1 MLDGMTWRI
10 PRALLV
16 LIGVGAVGLCVGCD
30 QVRLKGGPGE
40 PGTSPQIDWP
50 FVPVSMRIHPFTSI
64 EYDAEHETVVL
75 EARVELLD
83 RLGDMTKGVGDFRF
97 ELYKASERA
106 TSLPVQE
113 EMLYVWNV
121 SMLTLAENQQYYD
134 PITRTYAFRL
144 KMQQVPPPGTAVR
157 LFGHF
162 ADPAGRRLKTTANLT
177 ITQARTD

>member
-1 MLDGMTWRI
+1 MLDGMTRQFS
-10 PRALLV
+10 RALRVLV
-16 LIGVGAVGLCVGCD
+16 VVGLVGLWAGCD
-30 QVRLKGGPGE
+30 QVRLKGGSGE

-64 EYDAEHETVVL
+64 EYDAQHETVVL

-113 EMLYVWNV
+113 EMLYVWHV
-121 SMLTLAENQQYYD
+121 TMRTLVENKQYYD

-162 ADPAGRRLKTTANLT
+162 ADPAGRRLKTAANLT
-177 ITQARTD
+177 ISQARTD